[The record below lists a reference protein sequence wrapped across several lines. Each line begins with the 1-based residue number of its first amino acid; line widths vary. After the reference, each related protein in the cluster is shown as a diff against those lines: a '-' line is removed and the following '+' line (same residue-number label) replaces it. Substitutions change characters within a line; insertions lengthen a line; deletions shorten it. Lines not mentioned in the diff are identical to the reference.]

1 MRKSQQVG
9 GFDEQAYPPMPYP
22 QMAYNQ
28 NFPELTGAVNY
39 RNTNQQEYGFYPPP
53 AGPNGQQFG
62 GMPSQIFQNPMVTNM
77 AMQYGQNFMEQSK
90 EMVNKELNKY
100 VSSSRVKYYFSVDNK
115 YVMKKLSLLLFPFTH
130 RDWGV
135 RYNPEEPLQ
144 PRYELNAPDLYI
156 PLMAFVTYV
165 VLSAVSLG
173 LQNRFSPE
181 VLGIQASSVIVWAV
195 IEVLAVWVTLYI
207 LSIQTPLKILDLFA
221 FSSYKYVGMIATIL
235 ATFMVPSV
243 YQIALMYFSLALIY
257 FLIRSLRA
265 RVLVDNSPRQV
276 DNAYGSDDVTSSG
289 MGSSGSKRRSYLLL
303 FIAGMQPLL
312 MWWMTRSLVR
322 IEPII
327 ESLEPL

>member
-1 MRKSQQVG
+1 
-9 GFDEQAYPPMPYP
+9 
-22 QMAYNQ
+22 
-28 NFPELTGAVNY
+28 
-39 RNTNQQEYGFYPPP
+39 
-53 AGPNGQQFG
+53 
-62 GMPSQIFQNPMVTNM
+62 
-77 AMQYGQNFMEQSK
+77 
-90 EMVNKELNKY
+90 
-100 VSSSRVKYYFSVDNK
+100 
-115 YVMKKLSLLLFPFTH
+115 
-130 RDWGV
+130 
-135 RYNPEEPLQ
+135 
-144 PRYELNAPDLYI
+144 
-156 PLMAFVTYV
+156 
-165 VLSAVSLG
+165 
-173 LQNRFSPE
+173 
-181 VLGIQASSVIVWAV
+181 
-195 IEVLAVWVTLYI
+195 
-207 LSIQTPLKILDLFA
+207 
-221 FSSYKYVGMIATIL
+221 MIATIL

>member
-1 MRKSQQVG
+1 
-9 GFDEQAYPPMPYP
+9 
-22 QMAYNQ
+22 
-28 NFPELTGAVNY
+28 
-39 RNTNQQEYGFYPPP
+39 
-53 AGPNGQQFG
+53 
-62 GMPSQIFQNPMVTNM
+62 
-77 AMQYGQNFMEQSK
+77 
-90 EMVNKELNKY
+90 
-100 VSSSRVKYYFSVDNK
+100 
-115 YVMKKLSLLLFPFTH
+115 
-130 RDWGV
+130 
-135 RYNPEEPLQ
+135 
-144 PRYELNAPDLYI
+144 
-156 PLMAFVTYV
+156 MAFVTYV